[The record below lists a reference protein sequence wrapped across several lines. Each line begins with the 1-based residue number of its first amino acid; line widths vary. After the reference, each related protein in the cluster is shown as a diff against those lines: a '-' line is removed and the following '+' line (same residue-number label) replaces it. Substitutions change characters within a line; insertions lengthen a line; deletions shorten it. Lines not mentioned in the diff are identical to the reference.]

1 MKVRIEFRVI
11 PSIPYFP
18 FESFMMLSHWK
29 SKAIIGLAA
38 FASTLA
44 IPSIACGQDV
54 LQFRNNNKLAGKWL
68 NAGSDHPAYYDFQL
82 EDGTILSIEAKQVLR
97 VVSASPEEKE
107 FLDKVSP
114 KLKED
119 DPKIYQAA
127 IEWCS
132 KRSLTALADA
142 IRDRVLDFDPN
153 NKQARAGL
161 DYVGSEKDGWVR
173 QERFYAA
180 LGMFRKKG
188 GWKFPEDFALE
199 EAEIKRKTEV
209 AAAGKEFEMRW
220 NELAKGINIDK
231 ATIYF
236 QQIRSP
242 LVTEKIR
249 SIYTKGNLSSGQK
262 SRLVEILD
270 RIQGPSSIEVLAQ
283 IALFDSDTSIRDQ
296 ALTSLERFGKELAAV
311 NFENELKKFDGKT
324 KSPEYVNR
332 LGYALGRVGDR
343 RSIPV
348 LIDRLVT
355 THEAVTS
362 TGGDTQAG
370 FTNDGNG
377 SFSAGNKSVKF
388 RGDSQNRDVLS
399 ALTSLANEN
408 PGDFN
413 QDKWRQWYAAKYA
426 KTRLNLR
433 RDL

>member
-1 MKVRIEFRVI
+1 
-11 PSIPYFP
+11 
-18 FESFMMLSHWK
+18 MMLSHWK

-38 FASTLA
+38 FSSTFVISTVA
-44 IPSIACGQDV
+44 NGQDV
-54 LQFRNNNKLAGKWL
+54 LQFRNNTKLAGKWL
-68 NAGSDHPAYYDFQL
+68 NAGNDHPAYYDFQL
-82 EDGTILSIEAKQVLR
+82 EDGTMVSIEAKQVLR

-114 KLKED
+114 KLKDD

-132 KRSLTALADA
+132 KRSLVALADA

-199 EAEIKRKTEV
+199 EAETKRKTEV

-220 NELAKGINIDK
+220 NELAKGTNTEK
-231 ATIYF
+231 VNLYF
-236 QQIRSP
+236 QQIKSP

-249 SIYTKGNLSSGQK
+249 SIYTKGGNLSRGNK
-262 SRLVEILD
+262 SLLIEILD
-270 RIQGPSSIEVLAQ
+270 RIQAPGSIEVLAQ
-283 IALFDSDTSIRDQ
+283 IALFDSDAATRDQ
-296 ALTSLERFGKELAAV
+296 ALTSLERFGKELAAA

-343 RSIPV
+343 RSIPI

-355 THEAVTS
+355 THEAVVS
-362 TGGDTQAG
+362 TGGETQAG
-370 FTNDGNG
+370 ISSDGG
-377 SFSAGNKSVKF
+377 QSFNAGNKNLKF
-388 RGDSQNRDVLS
+388 RGDSQNREVLG
-399 ALTSLANEN
+399 ALTTLAQEN
-408 PGDFN
+408 AGDFN
-413 QDKWRQWYAAKYA
+413 QDKWREWYAAKYA